1 MKEVYVKEFDKL
13 EGKSILVTGGAGFI
27 GSHIAEK
34 LVEIGAK
41 VKILDNF
48 FAGKAENIKEFQD
61 KVEVIE
67 GDIMDLSLL
76 YRVMEGVDYVSHQA
90 ALRSAPK
97 SVDLP
102 VSYTNVNTMGTLN
115 VLISAKEKGV
125 KKVVYASSSSVYGDN
140 LKLPQNEAN
149 YPSPLTPY
157 ATSKLAGE
165 FYCKMFTKTYGL
177 STVSLRYFNVFGARQ
192 SLESQYAVVIPK
204 FIKCILDGESP
215 PIHGDGK
222 QSRDFTYIDNVVYA
236 NLLSMVKENVDGEV
250 FNTGEGKTISILELV
265 DSLSKIVK
273 KDIKP
278 VFIPPRPGDPP
289 YTMADLTKSKS
300 LLGYKPL
307 VSFYEG
313 LEKTFNWFKGYFHD
327 KK

>member
-1 MKEVYVKEFDKL
+1 MQKFDELKEKN
-13 EGKSILVTGGAGFI
+13 ILVTGGAGFI

-41 VKILDNF
+41 VKVLDNF
-48 FAGKAENIKEFQD
+48 FAGKLENLEGFRD
-61 KVEVIE
+61 KVELIE
-67 GDIMDLSLL
+67 GDITDLSLV
-76 YRVMEGVDYVSHQA
+76 YKAMEGIDYVSHQA

-97 SVDLP
+97 SVNLP
-102 VSYTNVNTMGTLN
+102 LSYTRVNVEGTLN
-115 VLISAKEKGV
+115 ILIAAKERGV
-125 KKVVYASSSSVYGDN
+125 KRVVYASSSSVYGDN
-140 LKLPQNEAN
+140 LQLPQKEEDF
-149 YPSPLTPY
+149 PSPLTPY

-177 STVSLRYFNVFGARQ
+177 PTVSLRYFNVFGPRQ

-204 FIKCILDGESP
+204 FIKCILDEEPP

-236 NLLSMVKENVDGEV
+236 NLLALTKEGVDGEI

-265 DSLSKIVK
+265 DYLSRIAGKE
-273 KDIKP
+273 IKP
-278 VFIPPRPGDPP
+278 VFTPPRPGDPP
-289 YTMADLTKSKS
+289 YTMADIEKVSS

-307 VSFYEG
+307 VSFEEG
-313 LEKTFNWFKGYFHD
+313 LKRTFIWFKRHFT
-327 KK
+327 

>member
-1 MKEVYVKEFDKL
+1 MQKFDELKEKN
-13 EGKSILVTGGAGFI
+13 ILVTGGAGFI

-41 VKILDNF
+41 VKVLDNF
-48 FAGKAENIKEFQD
+48 FAGKLENLEGFRD
-61 KVEVIE
+61 KVELIE
-67 GDIMDLSLL
+67 GDITDLSLV
-76 YRVMEGVDYVSHQA
+76 YKAMEGIDYVSHQA

-97 SVDLP
+97 SVNLP
-102 VSYTNVNTMGTLN
+102 LSYNRVNVEGTIN
-115 VLISAKEKGV
+115 ILIAAKERGV
-125 KKVVYASSSSVYGDN
+125 KRVVYASSSSVYGDN
-140 LKLPQNEAN
+140 LQLPQKEEDF
-149 YPSPLTPY
+149 PSPLTPY

-177 STVSLRYFNVFGARQ
+177 PTVSLRYFNVFGPRQ

-204 FIKCILDGESP
+204 FIKCILDEEPP

-236 NLLSMVKENVDGEV
+236 NLLALTKEGVDGEI

-265 DSLSKIVK
+265 DYLSRIAGKEV
-273 KDIKP
+273 KP
-278 VFIPPRPGDPP
+278 VFTPPRPGDPP
-289 YTMADLTKSKS
+289 YTMADIEKVSS

-307 VSFYEG
+307 VSFEEG
-313 LEKTFNWFKGYFHD
+313 LKRTFIWFKRHFT
-327 KK
+327 